1 VYVPTRLGDCAA
13 ALTCSADRPS
23 DPADDP
29 EYPKLKAS
37 YREVLA
43 SSSNYREAV
52 PIGSTDVLLKIH
64 QTYRLQFLKDVVLA
78 RSLEDATLSII
89 NSIIFFNQNDIISYM
104 QSETPFLRALFRDF
118 GPAAGAKA
126 SVLSD
131 RTSLASRFKRA
142 GGDDDDDDGDDAVV
156 PSSLPSEAEPAST
169 ATPAAPPGPEQTA
182 DDFHRKR
189 NVLLLL
195 HSLLFMSKNIALTSR
210 LQLVRTLIEHGLV
223 SVLKWAFSSA
233 AALPPTAVNGAAPRT
248 LPMPD
253 PDQISNAAIEIL
265 THILDHDP
273 TAVRTVILR
282 DREAG
287 GKKAEGQPKHATLV
301 VEIIGLLVGKKE
313 DGSPITGLR
322 TQIAEGLRQLLDTGE
337 GDSGVRDY
345 PSAPVSRGQR
355 LI

>member
-1 VYVPTRLGDCAA
+1 M
-13 ALTCSADRPS
+13 
-23 DPADDP
+23 
-29 EYPKLKAS
+29 
-37 YREVLA
+37 LA

-52 PIGSTDVLLKIH
+52 PIGSADILLKIH

-118 GPAAGAKA
+118 GSA
-126 SVLSD
+126 SGVSSKGLAD

-142 GGDDDDDDGDDAVV
+142 GEDDDDDDDAVV
-156 PSSLPSEAEPAST
+156 PSSLPSEAEPA
-169 ATPAAPPGPEQTA
+169 AAAPAWPLASEQSTE
-182 DDFHRKR
+182 DFHRRR

-223 SVLKWAFSSA
+223 SVLKWAFSPA
-233 AALPPTAVNGAAPRT
+233 AILPPSTGSPAIPIS
-248 LPMPD
+248 D

-265 THILDHDP
+265 THVLDHDP

-287 GKKAEGQPKHATLV
+287 GKKAEGQARHPTLV
-301 VEIIGLLVGKKE
+301 VEIIGLLVGTRE
-313 DGSPITGLR
+313 DGSPMTGLR
-322 TQIAEGLRQLLDTGE
+322 TQLAEGLRQLLDTGE
-337 GDSGVRDY
+337 GDSTVRTCTCTR
-345 PSAPVSRGQR
+345 PNFLLLV
-355 LI
+355 